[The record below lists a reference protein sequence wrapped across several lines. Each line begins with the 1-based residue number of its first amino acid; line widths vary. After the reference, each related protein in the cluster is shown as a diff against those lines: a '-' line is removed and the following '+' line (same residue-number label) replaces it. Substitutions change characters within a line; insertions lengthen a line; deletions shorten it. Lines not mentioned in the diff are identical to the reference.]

1 MFYCEQLRSL
11 KYEEVCLDE
20 YEKMSECRW
29 AIDSYFRL
37 FNQDIIKTSPVGLRE
52 MQEESDRCEH
62 SSHPLLL
69 TLYFISL
76 TKKRL

>member
-20 YEKMSECRW
+20 YEKMSEFRW

-52 MQEESDRCEH
+52 MQEEVKSIIVCKFPRLIVTM
-62 SSHPLLL
+62 PLL
-69 TLYFISL
+69 IP
-76 TKKRL
+76 